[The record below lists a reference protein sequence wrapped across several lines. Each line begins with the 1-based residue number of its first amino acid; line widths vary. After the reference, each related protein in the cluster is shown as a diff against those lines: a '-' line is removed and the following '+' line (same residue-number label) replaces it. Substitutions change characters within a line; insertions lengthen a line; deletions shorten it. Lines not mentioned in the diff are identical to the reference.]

1 MKFARYVFTGAG
13 AWGIVVLTPLFWL
26 LDLTGRHYAPPTEY
40 PHFVYGF
47 FSVALA
53 WQIAF
58 LMIGWNPV
66 RFRPMMIPAV
76 LEKFSFVATAVV
88 MYGQSRISGNDAQAA
103 IPDSLLCVLFVLAFV
118 KTRRLQLVGEGNNSA
133 GA

>member
-1 MKFARYVFTGAG
+1 MRFANDVFTGAG
-13 AWGIVVLTPLFWL
+13 VWGIVGLTPLFWL
-26 LDLTGRHYAPPTEY
+26 LDLTGRHYPPPTEY

-58 LMIGWNPV
+58 LVIGWNPV
-66 RFRPMMIPAV
+66 RFRPLMIPAV
-76 LEKFSFVATAVV
+76 LEKLSFVATTVV
-88 MYGQSRISGNDAQAA
+88 MYGQSRISGNDAQVA
-103 IPDSLLCVLFVLAFV
+103 IPDLLLCVLFVLAFV
-118 KTRRLQLVGEGNNSA
+118 KTRGLQLVGEGNNSA